1 MTEYIQLVK
10 GSRDNIHVSSP
21 VPIGSR
27 LGKGLHPLPNHWTL
41 QAEFLVFKLK
51 TYRYK
56 IPQIKYLELQFW
68 FHTIKL
74 P

>member
-10 GSRDNIHVSSP
+10 GSGDNIHVSSP

-41 QAEFLVFKLK
+41 QAEFLVFKLRPID
-51 TYRYK
+51 T
-56 IPQIKYLELQFW
+56 KYHKLNTWKSQFW
-68 FHTIKL
+68 FHTIK
-74 P
+74 